1 MKTSKNTRKDALS
14 VDEIIGMIQTAIL
27 KIEARRYE
35 AAKALLTRL
44 TKADNPRSHIYAN
57 VLNALRRGPGHN
69 SQTYD
74 LTWDAIRFRCQLALH
89 EAARQVLRNEQAFVG
104 VC

>member
-1 MKTSKNTRKDALS
+1 MKTSKTNRKEALS
-14 VDEIIGMIQTAIL
+14 VDEIIGLIQTAIL

-35 AAKALLTRL
+35 AAKKLLIRL
-44 TKADNPRSHIYAN
+44 TKADQPRSHIYAN

-74 LTWDAIRFRCQLALH
+74 LTWDAVRFRCQLALH
-89 EAARQVLRNEQAFVG
+89 EAARQALQNKQTFVG

>member
-1 MKTSKNTRKDALS
+1 MKNSKNTKKDALS
-14 VDEIIGMIQTAIL
+14 VDEIIGLIQTAIL

-35 AAKALLTRL
+35 AAKAILVRL
-44 TKADNPRSHIYAN
+44 TKADQPRSNIYAN

-69 SQTYD
+69 SHTYD
-74 LTWDAIRFRCQLALH
+74 LTWSAVRFRCQLALR
-89 EAARQVLRNEQAFVG
+89 EAARQILQNEQTFVG